1 MLILEYAPYGDLLGY
16 LRKSRGLEDKY
27 YSSAENC
34 QQEVTSYD
42 LLSFAQQISAG
53 MSFLASK
60 KVSDLCLFSSL
71 ITRKVVYNAQCI
83 YKPRIRNKSGNHQ
96 CFMPGISINAIAAT
110 IGMASTIS
118 SFSKNHS

>member
-1 MLILEYAPYGDLLGY
+1 MMLILEYAPYGDLLGY

-27 YSSAENC
+27 YSSAESC

-60 KVSDLCLFSSL
+60 KVCDSCSHSSL
-71 ITRKVVYNAQCI
+71 IITQEVFFFTSAKCKQRT
-83 YKPRIRNKSGNHQ
+83 RNKGGNFQ
-96 CFMPGISINAIAAT
+96 CFMPGISINYSDYRN
-110 IGMASTIS
+110 G
-118 SFSKNHS
+118 FDDP

>member
-1 MLILEYAPYGDLLGY
+1 MIKIPLFIFSFLVYNLRPRSFCYNSHNSFLLPDASLMLVLEYAPYGDLLGY

-27 YSSAENC
+27 YSSAESC

-60 KVSDLCLFSSL
+60 KVRDSCSFSSL
-71 ITRKVVYNAQCI
+71 ITQEVVYI
-83 YKPRIRNKSGNHQ
+83 
-96 CFMPGISINAIAAT
+96 
-110 IGMASTIS
+110 
-118 SFSKNHS
+118 

>member
-1 MLILEYAPYGDLLGY
+1 MMLILEYAPYGDLLGY

-27 YSSAENC
+27 YSSAESC

-60 KVSDLCLFSSL
+60 KVCDTCSFSSL
-71 ITRKVVYNAQCI
+71 ITQESVY
-83 YKPRIRNKSGNHQ
+83 KRS
-96 CFMPGISINAIAAT
+96 M
-110 IGMASTIS
+110 
-118 SFSKNHS
+118 